1 MATPNRLNDGNYS
14 DRSTNGEFGGTILG
28 FILGLVVG
36 LSAAL
41 AIAFYLSKNTP
52 QERPGVRA
60 PNLPLTIK
68 PVPPNADGEAA
79 NETSPLD
86 LNKPLQGKP
95 AANNAI
101 GADPIGEIAIG
112 KKTAESNSAV
122 KSSDTKTTESKMDS
136 RGDPVYFVQTGAF
149 SKRTDADSQKAMLAM
164 EGMQSQMS
172 ESLADGNT
180 IWRVR
185 IGPYSTVED
194 SNSVRDKL
202 ISIGIKPTIIKAN
215 KS

>member
-1 MATPNRLNDGNYS
+1 MITPNRLKDSNNIYQS
-14 DRSTNGEFGGTILG
+14 KNSEFGGTILG

-68 PVPPNADGEAA
+68 PAPQNIEGESGG
-79 NETSPLD
+79 ESSPLD

-101 GADPIGEIAIG
+101 GVDPIGDIANG
-112 KKTAESNSAV
+112 KKSADSNAAI
-122 KSSDTKTTESKMDS
+122 KSGDAKATESKADS
-136 RGDPVYFVQTGAF
+136 RGEAVYFVQTGAF
-149 SKRTDADSQKAMLAM
+149 SKRMDADSQKAMLAM
-164 EGMQSQMS
+164 EGIQSHMS
-172 ESLADGNT
+172 ESLVDGNT

-185 IGPYSTVED
+185 IGPYSTAED

-202 ISIGIKPTIIKAN
+202 NGIGIKPTIIKAN